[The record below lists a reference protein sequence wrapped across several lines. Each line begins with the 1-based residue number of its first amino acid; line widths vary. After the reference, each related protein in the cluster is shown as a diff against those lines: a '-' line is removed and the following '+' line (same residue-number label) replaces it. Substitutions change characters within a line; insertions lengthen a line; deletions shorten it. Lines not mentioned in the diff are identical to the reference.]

1 MSALP
6 FPRRSTSPQVTHF
19 EQPYMTGD
27 QRARSWRA
35 LTADV
40 PFPRRSTSPQSQS
53 FRTPVLEIKPIT
65 STASP
70 GDKVPAQAVRTAD
83 EALSASETP
92 SIFGRSNTTGR
103 SRLGG
108 STRSRQS
115 RSAAISPSN
124 AFSTALRAMALASP
138 SSNASTAIV
147 ALLRDPLGRPS
158 GLPLRPALNGRPRC
172 FFAVFSAEGGGLSTA
187 SPDVG

>member
-1 MSALP
+1 M
-6 FPRRSTSPQVTHF
+6 TS
-19 EQPYMTGD
+19 
-27 QRARSWRA
+27 
-35 LTADV
+35 
-40 PFPRRSTSPQSQS
+40 
-53 FRTPVLEIKPIT
+53 I
-65 STASP
+65 ASP
-70 GDKVPAQAVRTAD
+70 GDKVPAAQAVRTAD

-115 RSAAISPSN
+115 RSAAMSPSN

-138 SSNASTAIV
+138 SSSASTAIV

-158 GLPLRPALNGRPRC
+158 GLPLRPALYGRPRC
-172 FFAVFSAEGGGLSTA
+172 FFAVFSAGGRLSMASMLGVMSSSSPEFDDMLHLLRVARPAVPAALRGGLRNPGDKVLRNARAT
-187 SPDVG
+187 